1 MTKEYYAV
9 TKEIFFDEEV
19 EDTTNDGRNVKVKS
33 YRAQFWCN
41 EHVIYKFLVQAINT
55 MEGKL
60 WVKNERWEVD
70 GEEKYCK
77 TVAEVILD
85 HDGIMKLIGV
95 KNIYISHKILLFSDF
110 VVS

>member
-1 MTKEYYAV
+1 
-9 TKEIFFDEEV
+9 
-19 EDTTNDGRNVKVKS
+19 
-33 YRAQFWCN
+33 
-41 EHVIYKFLVQAINT
+41 

-85 HDGIMKLIGV
+85 DDGIMKIIGV
-95 KNIYISHKILLFSDF
+95 NKKEIFLIKFYYFLIFIFKSIYAGDVISVRAYVRIE
-110 VVS
+110 

>member
-1 MTKEYYAV
+1 
-9 TKEIFFDEEV
+9 
-19 EDTTNDGRNVKVKS
+19 
-33 YRAQFWCN
+33 
-41 EHVIYKFLVQAINT
+41 

-95 KNIYISHKILLFSDF
+95 KKYIFLIKFYYFLILLFLK
-110 VVS
+110 VYICR